1 MRLVRPGKGINGDG
15 LYFSP
20 HASKSD
26 MYTQPVV
33 SLQKTAP
40 KSIYIVRLNMGRVW
54 EIAASEKNRRVTPE
68 NRDTARAI
76 GGPAANGH
84 ATLHD
89 EYILYDQRRAHIA
102 FRFTYRHAASCQCAM
117 CIS

>member
-1 MRLVRPGKGINGDG
+1 M
-15 LYFSP
+15 
-20 HASKSD
+20 KS
-26 MYTQPVV
+26 
-33 SLQKTAP
+33 KTAP
-40 KSIYIVRLNMGRVW
+40 KTIYLVRLNMGRVW
-54 EIAASEKNRRVTPE
+54 EIAASEKNRRV
-68 NRDTARAI
+68 TARAI

-117 CIS
+117 CIP